1 MGIEVSVGAFTNKGQ
16 IQVLNPTEIVSEND
30 FFDYEA
36 KYQGKSQEIT
46 PARISDKDKK
56 AVQQVTK
63 QIYKLLKMN
72 GVTRSDFIIQ
82 DGIPYFIE
90 INTTP
95 GLSKESI
102 IPKQL
107 EDAQISLTAFF
118 TMLINNA
125 IVRA

>member
-1 MGIEVSVGAFTNKGQ
+1 
-16 IQVLNPTEIVSEND
+16 
-30 FFDYEA
+30 
-36 KYQGKSQEIT
+36 
-46 PARISDKDKK
+46 
-56 AVQQVTK
+56 
-63 QIYKLLKMN
+63 MN

-107 EDAQISLTAFF
+107 EDAQINLTAFF
-118 TMLINNA
+118 TMLINDA